1 MMIDISSMSAD
12 RATLFNRFGQ
22 AGAASFPFFSGQ
34 VIDKAGAA
42 SIMPY
47 TFGLAIVMLIYH
59 GFLLLLPKQLLRSF
73 TDLNS
78 IK

>member
-1 MMIDISSMSAD
+1 MSAD

-47 TFGLAIVMLIYH
+47 TFGLAIVMLISWV
-59 GFLLLLPKQLLRSF
+59 LVPTTEALLRSF

-78 IK
+78 VDQKNERGR

>member
-1 MMIDISSMSAD
+1 MSAD
-12 RATLFNRFGQ
+12 RATLFNRFSQ
-22 AGAASFPFFSGQ
+22 AGAAFFPFFSGQ
-34 VIDKAGAA
+34 VIDKAGA